1 MPEEKDFNEAVDKS
15 LEKSL
20 RAEEQEFE
28 GFKTKRTSA
37 DVLMRVRD
45 ELGAE
50 DRVRKQGN
58 VLQRAGSIAMR
69 RG

>member
-1 MPEEKDFNEAVDKS
+1 MSDEKKINEAVDKS

-28 GFKTKRTSA
+28 GFRTKRTSA
-37 DVLMRVRD
+37 DVLLRVRD
-45 ELGAE
+45 ELSAE

>member
-1 MPEEKDFNEAVDKS
+1 MSDEKDFNEAVDKS

-28 GFKTKRTSA
+28 GFRTRRTSA
-37 DVLMRVRD
+37 DVLLRVRD
-45 ELGAE
+45 DLTAE
-50 DRVRKQGN
+50 DRVRTKGN
-58 VLQRAGSIAMR
+58 ILERAGSIAMR